1 MCQIHDF
8 QPNIE
13 PKSPPDIFHP
23 TYKFRTRYRTN
34 HILPRQ
40 ETVEEKF
47 DKQLFRVHFEMRDN
61 NPVHM
66 PYQMKKT
73 APSQKSFIMQ

>member
-1 MCQIHDF
+1 M
-8 QPNIE
+8 
-13 PKSPPDIFHP
+13 PDDD
-23 TYKFRTRYRTN
+23 RS
-34 HILPRQ
+34 
-40 ETVEEKF
+40 EWVEEKF

-73 APSQKSFIMQ
+73 APSQKSFIKCNENAVIAPGAFAETIFTKLKF